1 MKMSGRVERVI
12 GCKIRDRREELGWSR
27 DDLAA
32 IAKIDSG
39 SLKSVESGEKRASM
53 DDLVAICAALDVPME
68 NLFADLVRDDSEA
81 PTADGLPARF
91 GLN

>member
-1 MKMSGRVERVI
+1 
-12 GCKIRDRREELGWSR
+12 
-27 DDLAA
+27 
-32 IAKIDSG
+32 
-39 SLKSVESGEKRASM
+39 M